1 MTGIYTSSVHD
12 ESYAKH
18 GEYLYHV
25 YNGSATPIKTHH
37 KEYKVKT
44 SGLLGNITKAILLL
58 RDPFDALKAEFKRRK
73 SGKTE
78 QITEEQLSGNYEND
92 CRPTGFLAI

>member
-1 MTGIYTSSVHD
+1 MIGIYTSSVHD

-25 YNGSATPIKTHH
+25 YNGSDH

-58 RDPFDALKAEFKRRK
+58 RDPYDALKAEFKRRK

-78 QITEEQLSGNYEND
+78 QITQEQLSGNYEND
-92 CRPTGFLAI
+92 CRRTGFLDI